1 MVKKRVSV
9 SDLLQ
14 EEAQKFTPPEGES
27 VIEVTAQAV
36 TEENVAAAAVEEEAA
51 EQTLEQGTTAK
62 RTTPTKADLEATIQE
77 LKESLEQSQHKE
89 TTLQKQVVDLQSSVS
104 EQKTLAKRLTK
115 ELDEAKKA
123 ALHLAESNSKLIEEI
138 NSLKQEKEN
147 ITESNSKLTEEITS
161 LTKPKETYK
170 PVKHS
175 YHQDNYRKSYR
186 TSEHLATTQPD
197 ESEDTSSQMWLLD

>member
-1 MVKKRVSV
+1 MVKKRL

-27 VIEVTAQAV
+27 AIEVTAETVSEQ
-36 TEENVAAAAVEEEAA
+36 NVPAA
-51 EQTLEQGTTAK
+51 EELSTQTPEQSTSARRTTA
-62 RTTPTKADLEATIQE
+62 TKADLEVTIKE
-77 LKESLEQSQHKE
+77 LKETLEQSHQKE
-89 TTLQKQVVDLQSSVS
+89 ATLQKQVVDLQSAVS
-104 EQKTLAKRLTK
+104 EQKALAKRLTK

-138 NSLKQEKEN
+138 NSLKQEKEKFAEAN
-147 ITESNSKLTEEITS
+147 AKLVEQVEQS
-161 LTKPKETYK
+161 SALKPQQETYK
-170 PVKHS
+170 PVKQT

-186 TSEHLATTQPD
+186 TSEKLATTQPD

>member
-14 EEAQKFTPPEGES
+14 EEAQKFTPNDGES
-27 VIEVTAQAV
+27 AIEVTAQPV
-36 TEENVAAAAVEEEAA
+36 TEENVAAEEAPTQA
-51 EQTLEQGTTAK
+51 PETGTTAR
-62 RTTPTKADLEATIQE
+62 RTVPTKADLEATIKE
-77 LKESLEQSQHKE
+77 LKESLEQSQQQE
-89 TTLQKQVVDLQSSVS
+89 ASLQKQVADLQSSVS
-104 EQKTLAKRLTK
+104 EQKTVVKRLTK

-123 ALHLAESNSKLIEEI
+123 ALHLAESNSQLIEEI
-138 NSLKQEKEN
+138 KSLKQEKEN
-147 ITESNSKLTEEITS
+147 IAASNSQLTEEITA

-170 PVKHS
+170 PVKHT
-175 YHQDNYRKSYR
+175 YNQDHYRKSYR